1 MVIVVFGLTL
11 DASAVLF
18 ALSLSGGVLLLTL
31 ALASTSLRSFEFFP
45 PPSKKS
51 WQSVV
56 FISLF
61 RLFVY
66 PLIVLSVLKY
76 AHPNDWSQIILGG
89 TFLVVGFGTALLITL
104 QMGWRNAFG
113 ERRGLQ
119 TSGWFRLSRN
129 PVYVAT
135 IIGLVGWGILLP
147 KTEVL
152 ALLFIWVV
160 MYLVAPF
167 LEEPWLEKQYGT
179 EYLRYKSRTPRFL
192 LGLL

>member
-1 MVIVVFGLTL
+1 MDLMVFGLTL
-11 DASAVLF
+11 DASTILF
-18 ALSLSGGVLLLTL
+18 VLSLVGGTLLLS
-31 ALASTSLRSFEFFP
+31 LASASTALRSFEFFP

-51 WQSVV
+51 WQFLA
-56 FISLF
+56 FIGLF

-76 AHPNDWSQIILGG
+76 EHPNDWNQIVLGAA
-89 TFLVVGFGTALLITL
+89 FLVLGFGTAILITL

-135 IIGLVGWGILLP
+135 WIGLVGWVIIIPVMQVAILL
-147 KTEVL
+147 
-152 ALLFIWVV
+152 ALWGL
-160 MYLVAPF
+160 MYLLAP
-167 LEEPWLEKQYGT
+167 LVEEPWLEREYGS
-179 EYLRYKSRTPRFL
+179 EYLAYRRRTRRFL
-192 LGLL
+192 

>member
-1 MVIVVFGLTL
+1 MDLMVLGLTL
-11 DASAVLF
+11 DASTILF
-18 ALSLSGGVLLLTL
+18 VLSLVGGTLLLAL
-31 ALASTSLRSFEFFP
+31 ALASAALRSFEFFP

-51 WQSVV
+51 WQSLA
-56 FISLF
+56 FIGLF

-76 AHPNDWSQIILGG
+76 EHPNDWNQIVLGAA
-89 TFLVVGFGTALLITL
+89 FLVVGFGTAILITL

-135 IIGLVGWGILLP
+135 WIGLVGWVIIIPVMQVAILL
-147 KTEVL
+147 
-152 ALLFIWVV
+152 ALWGL
-160 MYLVAPF
+160 MYLLAP
-167 LEEPWLEKQYGT
+167 LVEEPWLEREYGS
-179 EYLRYKSRTPRFL
+179 EYLAYRRRTRRFL
-192 LGLL
+192 